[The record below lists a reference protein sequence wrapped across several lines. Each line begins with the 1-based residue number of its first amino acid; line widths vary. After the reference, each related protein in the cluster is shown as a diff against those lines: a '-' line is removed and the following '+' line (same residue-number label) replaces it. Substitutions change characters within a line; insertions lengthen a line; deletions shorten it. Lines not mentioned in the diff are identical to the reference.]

1 MCGICGIMMD
11 DGDLRYFPVGSIL
24 QEMMECQQ
32 IRAQDGAGIAIFN
45 KSNAKDSFRI
55 KNFRKEGMSDYS
67 IEEVDSSLENVS
79 NNLQK
84 LSKDPDCYFFSFEN
98 EMKIFKETGLAKDLD
113 KKYGI
118 RKMNGSHGI
127 GHLRIAT
134 SSRVT
139 PYNSHPFSTTIMPDI
154 AIVHN
159 GEITNYNLLRTSLEL
174 EGFSFH
180 TDSDSE
186 AIAVFLASRILK
198 HGDIEKAHREF
209 ISKADGPF
217 TYIAATS
224 DSIAIVRDKFGTRKG
239 IIGYNPGISDHAPFW
254 AMATDLSAL
263 DVVGA
268 TTKIETPQPGKPRIF
283 YRN

>member
-11 DGDLRYFPVGSIL
+11 DADLRYSSVGSIL
-24 QEMMECQQ
+24 QDMMESQQ
-32 IRAQDGAGIAIFN
+32 IRAQDGAGIAIFD
-45 KSNAKDSFRI
+45 KSKAGDSFRI
-55 KNFRKEGMSDYS
+55 KNFRKEGISDY
-67 IEEVDSSLENVS
+67 IVDEVDSSKENLS
-79 NNLQK
+79 ENLQK
-84 LSKDPDCYFFSFEN
+84 LNSESESHFFSLEN
-98 EMKIFKETGLAKDLD
+98 EMTILKETGLAKDLD
-113 KKYGI
+113 KKHNI
-118 RKMNGSHGI
+118 RRMNGSHGI

-139 PYNSHPFSTTIMPDI
+139 PYNSHPFSTTIIPDI

-159 GEITNYNLLRTSLEL
+159 GEITNYKMLRDSLEL

-186 AIAVFLASRILK
+186 VIAIFLASRILK
-198 HGDIEKAHREF
+198 HGDIERAHREF
-209 ISKADGPF
+209 VSKADGPF
-217 TYIAATS
+217 TYIAATA

-239 IIGYNPGISDHAPFW
+239 IIGYNPGTSEHSPFW

-268 TTKIETPQPGKPRIF
+268 ITKIETPHPGKPKIF